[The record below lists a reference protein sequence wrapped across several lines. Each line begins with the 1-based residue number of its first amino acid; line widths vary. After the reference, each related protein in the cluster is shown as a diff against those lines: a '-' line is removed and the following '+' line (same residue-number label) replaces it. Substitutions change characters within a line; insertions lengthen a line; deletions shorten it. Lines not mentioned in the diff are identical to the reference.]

1 MAQVLG
7 HKLDLNSREHEGSTF
22 AITVPLARIQPMKTK
37 LAPRATQTI
46 RPLGQWK
53 LLVIDNE
60 PAILDGMRLL
70 LEGWGLEV
78 VTAASAADAVEVMT
92 RQAQEIS
99 IILAD
104 YHLHQDDGIIL
115 VESLRQRAGRHIPA
129 MLITADRS
137 LSVQELAQRQD
148 IVYLRKPVKPA
159 ALRAALSH
167 AIARLEA
174 PAASV
179 H

>member
-1 MAQVLG
+1 M
-7 HKLDLNSREHEGSTF
+7 
-22 AITVPLARIQPMKTK
+22 
-37 LAPRATQTI
+37 
-46 RPLGQWK
+46 
-53 LLVIDNE
+53 VIDNE

>member
-1 MAQVLG
+1 
-7 HKLDLNSREHEGSTF
+7 
-22 AITVPLARIQPMKTK
+22 
-37 LAPRATQTI
+37 
-46 RPLGQWK
+46 
-53 LLVIDNE
+53 
-60 PAILDGMRLL
+60 
-70 LEGWGLEV
+70 
-78 VTAASAADAVEVMT
+78 MT